1 MGLTQAA
8 EKIGMVAKGVKGPQ
22 EALGHAPL
30 PCIAHVMAENRT
42 QHYIVLASCG
52 MKKIR
57 YMDPAYGEMRSVSRT
72 EFCRI
77 WTGILLILAP
87 AAVFRKGNGK
97 TSAMKRYIQLV
108 RPFRKVFIQ
117 SLTGALVYSLLG
129 LSTAIYVQKVMDF
142 VLVGHNLNL
151 LNLMSLVMVL
161 LLVLRSIIGYLKNL
175 FLLKTGH
182 QIDSG
187 LIMGYYRHLLNL
199 PQVFF
204 DSMKTGEI
212 LSRMSD
218 AVKIRHFI
226 NHTTIDLAVSTA
238 SIILTLLAMCIL
250 SWKLCLMVSAA
261 IPLYAVILFL
271 YDRFNRIILR
281 KTMENAAELE
291 ARMVESI
298 SSNRS
303 VRELGLQGYC
313 MGRTEQSFIGFLRS
327 NYRAGRASIR
337 TSQATEFVSGL
348 LTLILLWVGSVRV
361 CNQFLSPGELMS
373 FYAMLGYLAAPIA
386 SLSGSGRSIRDA
398 GIAAERL
405 YQILDLQ
412 RERNSDTGIR
422 IKEFR
427 TALEFRNVDF
437 SYGSGPLLFN
447 DLNFTLRSGS
457 YTGIAGKNGCGKS
470 SLVSLMM
477 AMYHPR
483 KGKILLDSYDTGQ
496 INIRDLRR
504 IISVVPQQ
512 PELFSGT
519 LLENIAPDE
528 DEPDMRKILNLC
540 EATGLGLLL
549 DKTPDGICMSVGE
562 RGYSL
567 SGGERQKMAI
577 VRALYRDPPI
587 LILDEGT
594 TALDPLSEENIFAL
608 LDNKR
613 RNGMTLILISH
624 KLRNMVR
631 ADQILFVDHGCVA
644 EQGSHS
650 ELVKRKGEYFK
661 YWNHQNDRPS

>member
-22 EALGHAPL
+22 GALGHAPL
-30 PCIAHVMAENRT
+30 PCIAHVVVENST
-42 QHYIVLASCG
+42 QHFIVLASCG
-52 MKKIR
+52 NKQIR
-57 YMDPAYGEMRSVSRT
+57 YMDPAYGEMRSLSRK
-72 EFCRI
+72 EFSRI
-77 WTGILLILAP
+77 WTGILVILAP
-87 AAVFRKGNGK
+87 AAGFKRGNSK
-97 TSAMKRYIQLV
+97 TSAIKRYIQLV
-108 RPFRKVFIQ
+108 RPFRNVFIQ
-117 SLTGALVYSLLG
+117 SLAGALVYSLLG
-129 LSTAIYVQKVMDF
+129 LSTAIYVQKIMDF

-204 DSMKTGEI
+204 DSMRTGEI

-218 AVKIRHFI
+218 AIKIRNFI
-226 NHTTIDLAVSTA
+226 NHTTIDLAVSAA
-238 SIILTLLAMCIL
+238 SIVLTLLAMSVL
-250 SWKLCLMVSAA
+250 SWKLCLLVSAA
-261 IPLYAVILFL
+261 IPLYALILFA

-298 SSNRS
+298 SLNRS
-303 VRELGLQGYC
+303 VREFSLQEYC
-313 MGRTEQSFIGFLRS
+313 MGKTEQSFIGFLRS
-327 NYRAGRASIR
+327 SYRAGRAAIR
-337 TSQATEFVSGL
+337 SGQATEFVSGM

-361 CNQFLSPGELMS
+361 CNQFLTPGELMS
-373 FYAMLGYLAAPIA
+373 FYAMLGYLAGPVA

-405 YQILDLQ
+405 YQILDLE
-412 RERNSDTGIR
+412 RERDNETGIR
-422 IKEFR
+422 IRKFSA
-427 TALEFRNVDF
+427 ALEFRNVDF

-447 DLNFTLRSGS
+447 DLNFTLRAGS
-457 YTGIAGKNGCGKS
+457 YTAIAGKNGCGKS
-470 SLVSLMM
+470 TLVSLMM

-483 KGKILLDSYDTGQ
+483 KGKILLDSHDTSQ
-496 INIRDLRR
+496 INTRDLRR

-528 DEPDMRKILNLC
+528 DKPDMRKILNLC
-540 EATGLGLLL
+540 EATGLNLLL
-549 DKTPDGICMSVGE
+549 DKTPDGILTNIGE

-567 SGGERQKMAI
+567 SGGERQRMAI
-577 VRALYRDPPI
+577 VRALYREPSI
-587 LILDEGT
+587 LILDEAT
-594 TALDPLSEENIFAL
+594 SAMDPLSEENIFAL
-608 LDNKR
+608 LDAMR
-613 RNGMTLILISH
+613 RSGMTLIRISH
-624 KLRNMVR
+624 KLHNIIP
-631 ADQILFVDHGCVA
+631 ADRIIFLDHGCVA

-650 ELVKRKGEYFK
+650 ELVKRKGEYFA
-661 YWNHQNDRPS
+661 YWNLQNDLRS